1 MKKTFILLSLISL
14 FSCTSQTSNK
24 ELELIKREN
33 EILKKEKE
41 LAEKQAI
48 DNKTEPNE
56 IPKSLN
62 SDNDRNGY
70 KIDSGPISEDIM
82 PDINDEAFITHIKKQ
97 LLGKQFS
104 KGIRTWKFVSMEEFI
119 EFRILELIK
128 ENKTL
133 VTEMVLSDFYGDG
146 KKYYAKL
153 LLTDNNGKIEISVL
167 DYHKL

>member
-41 LAEKQAI
+41 LAEKQS
-48 DNKTEPNE
+48 NE
-56 IPKSLN
+56 KKEEATQIPKSLN
-62 SDNDRNGY
+62 SDEDRY
-70 KIDSGPISEDIM
+70 AKSVEVV

-104 KGIRTWKFVSMEEFI
+104 KGIRTWKFVSMEEFV

-153 LLTDNNGKIEISVL
+153 LLTDNNGKVEISVL